1 MLQKYFSFAIKAS
14 PTVIIYGINYSFWY
28 TVVMREI
35 EVKARVSN
43 IKILID
49 NASKMGIYF
58 GKTIIQE
65 DTIFEPDMPKE
76 DPNWNIFRIRK
87 QDDKF
92 LLNMKYKASQSSQ
105 DNHEL
110 ETLIDNPTEVAHMLD
125 RLGYPFGVNIRKK
138 RRTAKYKNLEICLD
152 EVYKLGNFIEI
163 EMLCKDEV
171 NVENVQLELW
181 DVLLKLGIKPKDRV
195 YKGYDTLMHDFL
207 S

>member
-1 MLQKYFSFAIKAS
+1 IKAS

-49 NASKMGIYF
+49 TASKMGIYF

-65 DTIFEPDMPKE
+65 DTIFEPDIPKE

-92 LLNMKYKASQSSQ
+92 LLNMKHKASQSSQ

-110 ETLIDNPTEVAHMLD
+110 ESLIDNSAEVAHMLD
-125 RLGYPFGVNIRKK
+125 RLGYSFGVNIRKK
-138 RRTAKYKNLEICLD
+138 RRIAKYNNLEICLD

-163 EMLCKDEV
+163 EMLCKNEV
-171 NVENVQLELW
+171 NVADVQLQLW

-195 YKGYDTLMHDFL
+195 YKGYDTLMHEYL
-207 S
+207 SSK